1 MKLDYEI
8 SESIWRDLIS
18 ALYIESLLINWRSNV
33 FWFLYLLI
41 LIQDKSKSGDNF
53 VLEFS
58 WLLDHDRGT
67 NNLIRAKW
75 KSSFQKKERIWFSG
89 LPKS

>member
-41 LIQDKSKSGDNF
+41 LIQDKSKRGDNF

-58 WLLDHDRGT
+58 WLLDHDRLHEVFKVSVLLLLRCI
-67 NNLIRAKW
+67 NLD
-75 KSSFQKKERIWFSG
+75 
-89 LPKS
+89 

>member
-18 ALYIESLLINWRSNV
+18 ALYIESLLINWRINV

-58 WLLDHDRGT
+58 WLLDHDRLHEVFKASVLLLLGCI
-67 NNLIRAKW
+67 NLD
-75 KSSFQKKERIWFSG
+75 
-89 LPKS
+89 

>member
-1 MKLDYEI
+1 MF
-8 SESIWRDLIS
+8 
-18 ALYIESLLINWRSNV
+18 

-58 WLLDHDRGT
+58 WLLDHDRLHEVFKASVLLLLGCI
-67 NNLIRAKW
+67 NLD
-75 KSSFQKKERIWFSG
+75 
-89 LPKS
+89 

>member
-1 MKLDYEI
+1 MKLWNYEI

-33 FWFLYLLI
+33 FWFLFLLI

-58 WLLDHDRGT
+58 WLLDHDWLHEVFKASVLLLLRCI
-67 NNLIRAKW
+67 NLD
-75 KSSFQKKERIWFSG
+75 
-89 LPKS
+89 